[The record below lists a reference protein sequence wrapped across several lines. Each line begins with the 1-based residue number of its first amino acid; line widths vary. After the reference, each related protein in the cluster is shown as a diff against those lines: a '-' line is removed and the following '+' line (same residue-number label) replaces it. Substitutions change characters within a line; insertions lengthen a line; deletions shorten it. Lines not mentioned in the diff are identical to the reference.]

1 MTEDSLMLRQ
11 NCTLTQEEKQF
22 VDSLKKA
29 HIQPLFCFDFYWLS
43 LIFDFK
49 LT

>member
-11 NCTLTQEEKQF
+11 NCTLTKEGKQF

-29 HIQPLFCFDFYWLS
+29 HIQPLFLFWFLLTFPDLW
-43 LIFDFK
+43 FK
-49 LT
+49 LI